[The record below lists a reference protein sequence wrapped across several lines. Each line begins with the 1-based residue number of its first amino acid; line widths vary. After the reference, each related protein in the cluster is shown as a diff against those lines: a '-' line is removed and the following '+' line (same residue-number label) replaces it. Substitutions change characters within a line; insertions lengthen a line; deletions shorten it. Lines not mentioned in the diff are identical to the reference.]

1 MPLKKGLPSFV
12 NTARGEKFILHTIPS
27 VVYALIVPQKSTTR
41 REGLDQCL
49 IMKSI
54 GFSFAKGATT
64 RRTWTEGGLAPMGF
78 FQNQHG

>member
-12 NTARGEKFILHTIPS
+12 SIARGEKFILHTIPS

-41 REGLDQCL
+41 REGLDQCS

-64 RRTWTEGGLAPMGF
+64 RHTWTEGGLALTAYS
-78 FQNQHG
+78 QSQHG